1 MSSILNGVRWTEM
14 LLTDEELAVIKAMR
28 EEDSII
34 NVFVNRKNKKEAEKY
49 ASSFPNRKDYLDS
62 QVKDFFYSSTLKT
75 SVYANYKKRLKGCP
89 IQSVNLEK

>member
-1 MSSILNGVRWTEM
+1 MTYKLNGINYTEM
-14 LLTDEELAVIKAMR
+14 LLTDEELAVVKAMR
-28 EEDSII
+28 EEDAKI

-75 SVYANYKKRLKGCP
+75 SVYANYEKKD
-89 IQSVNLEK
+89 